1 MNFSAIELTAVI
13 ENRLKNYYSEVKI
26 DETGFVLSVGDGIAE
41 FSFNFKKGC
50 HV

>member
-26 DETGFVLSVGDGIAE
+26 DETGFVLSVGGGIAQV
-41 FSFNFKKGC
+41 SFNFKKVS